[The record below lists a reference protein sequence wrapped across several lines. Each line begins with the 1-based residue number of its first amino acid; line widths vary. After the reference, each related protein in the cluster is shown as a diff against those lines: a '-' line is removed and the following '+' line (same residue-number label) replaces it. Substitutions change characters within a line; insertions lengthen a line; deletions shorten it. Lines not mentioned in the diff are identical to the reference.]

1 MAATATVGYQNT
13 TDIVL
18 DMTSPVTGTPDVY
31 DIVVTRAFLVTG
43 VTVIAKANQAG
54 GAVTVSKGANLIT
67 TDAGGIACAAINT
80 STSAIL
86 LDVAF
91 TTFAVGDTLRISVA
105 TNNAQ
110 GTIIVR
116 TAPIALGD
124 AKTVVGT

>member
-18 DMTSPVTGTPDVY
+18 DMTSAVTGTPDVY
-31 DIVVTRAFLVTG
+31 DIVVTRAFLITG
-43 VTVIAKANQAG
+43 VTVIAKATQAG
-54 GAVTVSKGANLIT
+54 GTATVGKAGSAITAALACDTLNAVTN
-67 TDAGGIACAAINT
+67 AAT
-80 STSAIL
+80 

-91 TTFAVGDTLRISVA
+91 TSFAVGDTLRISVA

-116 TAPIALGD
+116 TAPLALGD
-124 AKTVVGT
+124 AKTVTGT